1 MMFYD
6 VLWCSMVHVYV
17 QILSKCKFLGIGF
30 STKIK
35 KTCLSKGNNA
45 DTAMT
50 AMMWCVQRWCNDAS
64 QGTGWVDW
72 ALWFCA
78 TSAAGLV
85 SRGLA
90 PWPSRSWDLG
100 CQWSLQSEHPAV
112 ANRSRWWP
120 KAAPRHH
127 FLSGVQCQDPKTSTL
142 QHTCNIHETE
152 TLGFC
157 KQIWSNG
164 DVSKPILLYLG
175 WTSIYQLFG
184 VH

>member
-1 MMFYD
+1 MFYD
-6 VLWCSMVHVYV
+6 VLWCSMSM
-17 QILSKCKFLGIGF
+17 SKFYQSVNRLGIGV
-30 STKIK
+30 STKIHVSVK
-35 KTCLSKGNNA
+35 RK
-45 DTAMT
+45 
-50 AMMWCVQRWCNDAS
+50 QRRHSDAS

-120 KAAPRHH
+120 KSA
-127 FLSGVQCQDPKTSTL
+127 LQCQDPRTSTL
-142 QHTCNIHETE
+142 QHTGSIHETE

-175 WTSIYQLFG
+175 GWTSIYQLFG